1 MLGLPGFWF
10 RERGVEPGSNCML
23 SVRLEPLLAPGFLPF
38 PQPLPHREKNSRLTG
53 YHSLS
58 PSFRLG
64 ILECLPRVS
73 VFDHIRA
80 QSQLLADKLSVLT

>member
-38 PQPLPHREKNSRLTG
+38 PQPLPHREKTPG
-53 YHSLS
+53 
-58 PSFRLG
+58 
-64 ILECLPRVS
+64 
-73 VFDHIRA
+73 
-80 QSQLLADKLSVLT
+80 